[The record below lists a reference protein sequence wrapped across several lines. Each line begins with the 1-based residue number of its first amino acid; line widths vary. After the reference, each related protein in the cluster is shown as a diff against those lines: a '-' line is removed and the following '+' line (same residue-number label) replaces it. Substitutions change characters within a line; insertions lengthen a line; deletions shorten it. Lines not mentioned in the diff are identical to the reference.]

1 MTRQTV
7 RQGGWGRGTAQGAL
21 LATSFAI
28 KCPSNCLAATRVA
41 TLLKSL
47 PPLQGNL
54 QKKETQ
60 KKKDNE
66 LWVSFLPL
74 CLFCSTYACSSTSSS
89 SSPACSASSSLLHNE
104 LSMQKTLELSARFIS
119 AKETTLSFAWTAD
132 NAPKIAQTDKAT
144 LNLWAWGRVT
154 TFA

>member
-1 MTRQTV
+1 MTRQTGRREV
-7 RQGGWGRGTAQGAL
+7 GRGTAQGAL

-60 KKKDNE
+60 KKRTTSCGCPFFLCVFSAQLMLVPLPPLPPLRALLLLLCFIMSLVCKKRSNCQRD
-66 LWVSFLPL
+66 SFRQRRQR
-74 CLFCSTYACSSTSSS
+74 SV
-89 SSPACSASSSLLHNE
+89 LLGQRT
-104 LSMQKTLELSARFIS
+104 MPQKLHRLTRQL
-119 AKETTLSFAWTAD
+119 
-132 NAPKIAQTDKAT
+132 
-144 LNLWAWGRVT
+144 
-154 TFA
+154 

>member
-1 MTRQTV
+1 M
-7 RQGGWGRGTAQGAL
+7 GRGTAQGAL

-60 KKKDNE
+60 KIKDNE

-74 CLFCSTYACSSTSSS
+74 CLCCSTYVCSSTSSAS
-89 SSPACSASSSLLHNE
+89 SASSASSSLLHNE

-119 AKETTLSFAWTAD
+119 AKETTLSFAWTSD

-144 LNLWAWGRVT
+144 LNLWACGGRGEE
-154 TFA
+154 

>member
-1 MTRQTV
+1 MTRQTG

-54 QKKETQ
+54 QKKEIQ
-60 KKKDNE
+60 KKRTTSCGCAFF
-66 LWVSFLPL
+66 LCVFAAQLMLVPLPPLLPL
-74 CLFCSTYACSSTSSS
+74 PALLLLLCSIM
-89 SSPACSASSSLLHNE
+89 SLVCKKRSNCQRDSFRQRRQRSVLLGHRTMPQKLHR
-104 LSMQKTLELSARFIS
+104 LTRQL
-119 AKETTLSFAWTAD
+119 
-132 NAPKIAQTDKAT
+132 
-144 LNLWAWGRVT
+144 
-154 TFA
+154 